1 MSEVRPVSGNLYA
14 RRLGGAFALAAIGLL
29 AAVAY
34 FAGGGA
40 PALRLAFKPV
50 PVLALAA
57 WVAMRSTRLD
67 GRLVAAGLVASAA
80 GDALLEWGTFLP
92 GLVAF
97 LCAHL
102 VYIAAFV
109 AGERRLALPRLL
121 PFAAWG
127 VASFGHLRAGLGSLV
142 VPVAGY
148 VAVITT
154 MMWRAA
160 ARVGSPNVPRKAA
173 LLGLAGALSFG
184 ASDTLLA
191 VNRFVDPV
199 PGAGWLVIVLYW
211 LGQWGIA
218 GSVVVAAARAELR

>member
-1 MSEVRPVSGNLYA
+1 MSEVASQRRSGRTVA
-14 RRLGGAFALAAIGLL
+14 VAAIGLL
-29 AAVAY
+29 AAVVY
-34 FAGGGA
+34 LAGAGA
-40 PALRLAFKPV
+40 PALRLAIKPV

-57 WVAMRSTRLD
+57 WVTMRSTRLD

-80 GDALLEWGTFLP
+80 GDALLEWGTFLA

-97 LCAHL
+97 LGAHL

-109 AGERRLALPRLL
+109 AGERRPALPRLL

-127 VASFGHLRAGLGSLV
+127 VAAYAHLRTGLGALAL
-142 VPVAGY
+142 PVATY
-148 VAVITT
+148 VAVITA

-191 VNRFVDPV
+191 VNRFADPV